1 MDANEHES
9 KTLIEPFLQK
19 ETKKTKEIKI
29 WKGNA
34 LFPLLPS
41 VQEIFVSI
49 RVHSWLDPS

>member
-1 MDANEHES
+1 MDTNEHES
-9 KTLIEPFLQK
+9 RASIEPFLQK

-49 RVHSWLDPS
+49 RVHS